1 MQPEG
6 ETCTNYFIFLV
17 SIVCFAGT
25 QCRELKYA
33 SLLAG
38 IALIAAFGVAG
49 LQIYIAAAYSPD
61 HGDTHGKGVG
71 DHENHNHGF
80 EVVWDKFGPPD
91 PSSSTASV
99 EMALSLTTAIWAYV
113 PSLLIAELA
122 FEMESPEHLSRSI
135 ALSAGLNVATFLA
148 VGLSV
153 WFLWEG
159 GVDDPITLSEAA
171 SSPSGAC
178 GSGLVPDSPP
188 PSPPPKKNP
197 ILQGWPKSSFA
208 GRMLSSLLCLSNF
221 VGYCL
226 DSVPLARWCQRR
238 FVPHFSGQWDMRSV
252 GRYALISAP
261 AWVFGV
267 FAAVFVGALT
277 LAAPFLLRSARASPS
292 PSAGSPS
299 GLFVMLSWVTALT
312 VPACNLI
319 FPSIFTLCALGPPPP
334 AARQAALT
342 RSLMSDVEAPTP
354 GRCIRQS
361 ITRTEGVIAACVLLW
376 GLFALVI
383 CTYAAI
389 GKTFDPIVRGPQVR
403 PLHEAP
409 ISDHIEMRGREP
421 TPHCFDKSTSRYLRS
436 SAARAGAS
444 TISVRKFSSA
454 PLLNCV
460 FIVSFPRAVFERREC
475 RGGGLEGSQGSA
487 QGAVAGRHTER
498 TAMRTAGRG
507 EP

>member
-1 MQPEG
+1 MHWIASSLILYAFAVPSSITGVAYTFNHSGVLLGSVMCILATAASACGALLLLKLILGAPQGHRRPRMFSDLGALATGRISGANAALCLQLTNFVLYQPVALLTTASAMQDAVQPEG

-17 SIVCFAGT
+17 SLVCFAGT

-38 IALIAAFGVAG
+38 IALAAGIGVAG

-71 DHENHNHGF
+71 DHENRNRGF
-80 EVVWDKFGPPD
+80 EVVWDKPGPPD
-91 PSSSTASV
+91 PSSSRTASV

-153 WFLWEG
+153 WCLWEG
-159 GVDDPITLSEAA
+159 GVDDPITLSE
-171 SSPSGAC
+171 
-178 GSGLVPDSPP
+178 
-188 PSPPPKKNP
+188 
-197 ILQGWPKSSFA
+197 GWPRSSFA
-208 GRMLSSLLCLSNF
+208 GRLLSSLLCLSNF

-238 FVPHFSGQWDMRSV
+238 FVPRFSGQWDMRSV

-267 FAAVFVGALT
+267 LVAVFV
-277 LAAPFLLRSARASPS
+277 
-292 PSAGSPS
+292 GSPS
-299 GLFVMLSWVTALT
+299 GLFVMLSWATALT

-334 AARQAALT
+334 AARSQAALT

-361 ITRTEGVIAACVLLW
+361 ITRTEGAIAACVLLW

-389 GKTFDPIVRGPQVR
+389 GKTFDPIVRGPQVIGC
-403 PLHEAP
+403 EGWG
-409 ISDHIEMRGREP
+409 IYKSEGTEFRG
-421 TPHCFDKSTSRYLRS
+421 F
-436 SAARAGAS
+436 GW
-444 TISVRKFSSA
+444 
-454 PLLNCV
+454 
-460 FIVSFPRAVFERREC
+460 
-475 RGGGLEGSQGSA
+475 
-487 QGAVAGRHTER
+487 
-498 TAMRTAGRG
+498 
-507 EP
+507 